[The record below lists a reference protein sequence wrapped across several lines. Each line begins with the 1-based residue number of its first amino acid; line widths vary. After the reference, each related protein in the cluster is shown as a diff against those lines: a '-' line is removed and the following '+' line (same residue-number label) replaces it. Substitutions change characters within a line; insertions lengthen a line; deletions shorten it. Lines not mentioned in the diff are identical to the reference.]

1 MFARQESLPLFES
14 EDYLTKQL
22 VTYLGNK
29 RALLPFL
36 DGAIGA
42 VRRRL
47 GRGKLRVADLFAG
60 SGVVSR
66 YLKQY
71 ASYLLSNDL
80 EAYAE
85 VIARCYLANA
95 SEVDWS
101 ALRQAYAAV
110 LEAIERDWAPGPITA
125 AYAPKD
131 EAAITPEDRVFYTR
145 RNAIYLDTAR
155 RALDAVRPTL
165 RDLLLAPLL
174 AEASVHNNTSGVFK
188 GFYKNRQGIGCYG
201 GEGRNA
207 LPRILGDIH
216 LRLPILSNFE
226 CETDVRRS
234 DANALAKAMPA
245 VDLAYLDP
253 PYNQHPYG
261 SNYFML
267 NLLATGKP
275 PAAVSRVS
283 GIPTDWNRSRY
294 NKRAEAQ
301 DALFTL
307 IRDCPATHILI
318 SYNSEGFIPHEVFMS
333 ELSRQGTVTPFATE
347 YTTFRGCRNLA
358 SRPLKLTEY
367 LFLLEKSDVR

>member
-1 MFARQESLPLFES
+1 MYARQTVLPQFES
-14 EDYLTKQL
+14 EQYLTQQL

-36 DGAIGA
+36 DGA
-42 VRRRL
+42 VSQVVRRL
-47 GRGKLRVADLFAG
+47 GQDKLRVADLFAG
-60 SGVVSR
+60 SGIVSR
-66 YLKQY
+66 YFKQY
-71 ASYLLSNDL
+71 ASLLISNDL

-95 SEVDWS
+95 SEIDWP
-101 ALRQAYAAV
+101 ALRQAYAATC
-110 LEAIERDWAPGPITA
+110 EAIARDWAPGFIAA

-131 EAAITPEDRVFYTR
+131 ESAITPDDRVFYTR

-155 RALDAVRPTL
+155 RALDAVAPTIRP
-165 RDLLLAPLL
+165 LLLAPLL
-174 AEASVHNNTSGVFK
+174 AEASIHNNTSGVFK

-207 LPRILGDIH
+207 LQRILGDIQ
-216 LRLPILSNFE
+216 LRLPIFSNFE
-226 CETDVRRS
+226 CEVDIRRA
-234 DANALAKAMPA
+234 DANALAKSMPA

-267 NLLATGKP
+267 NLIVSGKP
-275 PAAVSRVS
+275 SAETSRVS

-294 NKRAEAQ
+294 NKRAEAR
-301 DALFTL
+301 DVLFSL
-307 IRDCPATHILI
+307 IRDCPARFILI
-318 SYNSEGFIPHEVFMS
+318 SYNSEGFIPHDAFIA
-333 ELSRQGTVTPFATE
+333 ELSRIGTVTPFATA
-347 YTTFRGCRNLA
+347 YNTFRACRNLA